1 AMLAGRGLGDPVAGL
16 RATSAPQPVLP
27 ALRRRL
33 ADPVARFR
41 ARSAPQLL
49 RPAATTRRRLA
60 GSFDLPGVGLLATA
74 LSALVWGLIR
84 AQAVG
89 FGTAE
94 PLSYLAVAE
103 ALGVAFVLREQH
115 AAHPLLPLRLFRSVP
130 LSAGTVLITLG
141 AFALFGT
148 FFFVTLYLQQ
158 VHGLTPVAAG
168 VRLLPMTATFMFSA
182 PLAGAL
188 PAGLGPRPPLVAGM
202 GLLAAAQLALSRLS
216 VDSPFSGLWPA
227 FVLLGIGL
235 GLVVVAGTEA
245 IVGNA
250 PVALAGV
257 AGG

>member
-1 AMLAGRGLGDPVAGL
+1 R
-16 RATSAPQPVLP
+16 
-27 ALRRRL
+27 
-33 ADPVARFR
+33 
-41 ARSAPQLL
+41 
-49 RPAATTRRRLA
+49 
-60 GSFDLPGVGLLATA
+60 
-74 LSALVWGLIR
+74 
-84 AQAVG
+84 
-89 FGTAE
+89 
-94 PLSYLAVAE
+94 
-103 ALGVAFVLREQH
+103 
-115 AAHPLLPLRLFRSVP
+115 

-158 VHGLTPVAAG
+158 VHGMTPVAAG

-188 PAGLGPRPPLVAGM
+188 TARLGPRPPLVAGM

-257 AGG
+257 AGGLQQTGFQVGGGVRSTGFTRVIAARG